1 MKNPPGETI
10 KAHAAMLLFAFLVST
25 SFTVGR
31 SITFLLDPGPLTFMR
46 FVMAVAIFSIVAA
59 LSKDKFTWPSFANW
73 LVYFF
78 LALLLVFFFLAM
90 FEGLRWATPLSTGA
104 VFTLTPFLT
113 AIIAYAVFRQ
123 SIPLA
128 GFLGLVVAG
137 LASLWIMFGG
147 DLDAILKL
155 RLGRGEIIF
164 LIGCAVYAG
173 YAPAVRKLN
182 TGSLVYMTLWTLVAG
197 TILLL
202 IFQWSNI
209 IKTNWLLVSPL
220 TYLAVGWL
228 ALFTTA
234 ITFYLIQYAAM
245 RLPSVKVMSYTLLV
259 PAFILLQRV
268 LNGGSWPTAS
278 VLAAVL
284 VLFASMLVLQRV

>member
-1 MKNPPGETI
+1 MKNLPGATL

-59 LSKDKFTWPSFANW
+59 LSKEKFRWPTFANW
-73 LVYFF
+73 LRYFF
-78 LALLLVFFFLAM
+78 LALLLVVFFLTM

-104 VFTLTPFLT
+104 VFTLTPFMT
-113 AIIAYAVFRQ
+113 AIIAYLVFRQ
-123 SIPLA
+123 TMPLA
-128 GFLGLVVAG
+128 GFLGLAVAG

-147 DLDAILKL
+147 DLEALLKL
-155 RLGRGEIIF
+155 RLGRGELIF

-173 YAPAVRKLN
+173 YAPSVRKLY

-197 TILLL
+197 TVLLL
-202 IFQWSNI
+202 IFQWTNI
-209 IKTNWLLVSPL
+209 INTNWHLASPL
-220 TYLAVGWL
+220 TYLAIAWL

-245 RLPSVKVMSYTLLV
+245 RLPSVKVMAYTLLI
-259 PAFILLQRV
+259 PAFILLQR
-268 LNGGSWPTAS
+268 LAYGGTWPTPS
-278 VLAAVL
+278 VLAAL
-284 VLFASMLVLQRV
+284 AVLFASMLVLQRV